1 MPMRLK
7 TPMPSLDGATEWF
20 NDEGF
25 KPEDLAG
32 HPVLIH
38 FWAVSCH
45 ICHEVMDE
53 VVSYVHAYKDH
64 GLKVVGI
71 HMPKQE
77 SDLDVGK
84 VKKDI
89 EQYNIVQPVDID
101 QLEGQMIVATKWLE
115 RIEHRLERMEEVRAD
130 LLQAITKLQT
140 ELEFKSENT
149 DQEKEIIKQLLSK
162 DKSYQENFAQLL
174 EGEKSR
180 KQERFLQIWAI
191 LGPVLASVLTS
202 FFARFFV

>member
-1 MPMRLK
+1 MSSEQNDKANEVDKQVQRIYQRLDK
-7 TPMPSLDGATEWF
+7 FE
-20 NDEGF
+20 ER
-25 KPEDLAG
+25 
-32 HPVLIH
+32 
-38 FWAVSCH
+38 
-45 ICHEVMDE
+45 
-53 VVSYVHAYKDH
+53 
-64 GLKVVGI
+64 
-71 HMPKQE
+71 
-77 SDLDVGK
+77 
-84 VKKDI
+84 
-89 EQYNIVQPVDID
+89 ID

-191 LGPVLASVLTS
+191 LGPVLAFVLTS

>member
-1 MPMRLK
+1 MSSEQNDKAKDVDRQVQRIYQRLDK
-7 TPMPSLDGATEWF
+7 FE
-20 NDEGF
+20 ER
-25 KPEDLAG
+25 
-32 HPVLIH
+32 
-38 FWAVSCH
+38 
-45 ICHEVMDE
+45 
-53 VVSYVHAYKDH
+53 
-64 GLKVVGI
+64 
-71 HMPKQE
+71 
-77 SDLDVGK
+77 
-84 VKKDI
+84 
-89 EQYNIVQPVDID
+89 ID
-101 QLEGQMIVATKWLE
+101 QLEGQMNVATKWLE